1 MTISAMLT
9 LDGEPIAMSSMRISL
24 SMQFQDKD
32 QSGQTSSTS
41 KAEQGTKAKELD
53 VSGLI
58 PYKDGDKLAR
68 LFELADMKDDG
79 GKRHIFRVGSLLA
92 KSVKIRQAKFT
103 GRITASEQEGLLAWQ
118 VSFTLS
124 DHNSVPEK
132 REQRLPK
139 AVAQVSQATEQTTQA
154 KAPSPTQGDKAD
166 EYELTPFEQ
175 YLKKADDALA

>member
-32 QSGQTSSTS
+32 QSGQTSATS
-41 KAEQGTKAKELD
+41 KAEQGAKAKELD

-58 PYKDGDKLAR
+58 PYKDQDKLAR
-68 LFELADMKDDG
+68 LFELADLKGDG
-79 GKRHIFRVGSLLA
+79 GQRHVFRVGSLLA
-92 KSVKIRQAKFT
+92 KAVKIRQAKFT

-139 AVAQVSQATEQTTQA
+139 AAQVSQATEQTTQA
-154 KAPSPTQGDKAD
+154 KAPSSSEDGKAD
-166 EYELTPFEQ
+166 EDALTPFER
-175 YLKKADDALA
+175 YLKKVDDALA

>member
-32 QSGQTSSTS
+32 QSGQTSATS
-41 KAEQGTKAKELD
+41 KAEQGAKAKELD

-58 PYKDGDKLAR
+58 PYKDQDKLAR
-68 LFELADMKDDG
+68 LFELADLKGDG
-79 GKRHIFRVGSLLA
+79 GQRHVFRVGSLLA
-92 KSVKIRQAKFT
+92 KAVKIRQAKFT

-139 AVAQVSQATEQTTQA
+139 AAAQVSQATEQTTQA
-154 KAPSPTQGDKAD
+154 KAPSSSEDGKAD
-166 EYELTPFEQ
+166 EDALTPFER
-175 YLKKADDALA
+175 YLKKVDDALA